1 MGKRDTYT
9 NVNDE
14 QLRSVFREVLQTL
27 PDAGESYLISACR
40 QRSFFVQ
47 RTEYQRCGNQC

>member
-9 NVNDE
+9 NINDE